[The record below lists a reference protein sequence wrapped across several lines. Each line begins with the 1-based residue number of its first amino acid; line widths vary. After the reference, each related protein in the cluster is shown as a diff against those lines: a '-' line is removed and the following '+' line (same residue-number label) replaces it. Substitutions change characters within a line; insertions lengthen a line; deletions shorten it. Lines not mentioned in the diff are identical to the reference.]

1 MDNDSI
7 DKDELFTT
15 LSKRRGE
22 NFQSTLTIKELSDRD
37 VQAAPRIQMKVSQ
50 IMWLC
55 VMINLSIVQWKNS

>member
-22 NFQSTLTIKELSDRD
+22 NFQSTPTIKELSDRD

>member
-22 NFQSTLTIKELSDRD
+22 NFQSTPTIKELSDRD

-50 IMWLC
+50 IM
-55 VMINLSIVQWKNS
+55 